1 LEGLSAIGETINEFL
16 GARECGT
23 SSNCVVSCYER
34 ASQRRGYSSADFSCT
49 RDQLVNN
56 AAIMTEF
63 DLRQQD
69 CIEGMSRLPNEHV
82 DLVVTSPPYN
92 LGVRY
97 GKFSDRQDRQS
108 YLRWCREWAAEIRRI
123 LKSNGSFFL
132 NIGSAPSNPMLPHEI
147 AIELRD
153 LFVLQNTIH
162 WIKSITIED
171 RRCSRRPVGD
181 ATRAHETQPAGASQ
195 REPATAV
202 RSFGHFKP
210 INSRRFL
217 NDCHEYIC
225 HFTKTGR
232 VEIDR
237 LALGVPYQDKS
248 NISRWSHTRGS
259 DLRCRGNTWFI
270 PYETIQSRAKER
282 PHPATFPVQLAE
294 WCIKL
299 HGLSRVH
306 TMLDPF
312 LGIGNSAVA
321 AQRCRVKKFI
331 GFEIDETYLAEAKR
345 RVSKAL

>member
-1 LEGLSAIGETINEFL
+1 LISLNLWIPL
-16 GARECGT
+16 PR
-23 SSNCVVSCYER
+23 
-34 ASQRRGYSSADFSCT
+34 ADFYCT
-49 RDQLVNN
+49 RNELVKN
-56 AAIMTEF
+56 APTMTQF
-63 DLRQQD
+63 DLRRKD
-69 CIEGMSRLPNEHV
+69 CVRGMSQLPDERV

-97 GKFSDRQDRQS
+97 RKYSDREDRQS
-108 YLRWCREWAAEIRRI
+108 YLRWCREWAAQVQRI
-123 LKSNGSFFL
+123 LQPSGSFFL
-132 NIGSAPSNPMLPHEI
+132 NIGAAPSKPMLPHEI
-147 AIELRD
+147 VIALRD

-171 RRCSRRPVGD
+171 RDGNVCSY
-181 ATRAHETQPAGASQ
+181 
-195 REPATAV
+195 
-202 RSFGHFKP
+202 GHFKP
-210 INSRRFL
+210 ISSRRFL
-217 NDCHEYIC
+217 NDCHEYIF

-248 NISRWSHTRGS
+248 NISRWRHTRGS

-299 HGLSRVH
+299 HGVSRVQ

-321 AQRCRVKKFI
+321 AQRCGVKNFI
-331 GFEIDETYLAEAKR
+331 GFEIDATYLAEAR
-345 RVSKAL
+345 RRLAL

>member
-1 LEGLSAIGETINEFL
+1 LNDFGQFPFVTRFHLRRDDCLKGLAKL
-16 GARECGT
+16 
-23 SSNCVVSCYER
+23 
-34 ASQRRGYSSADFSCT
+34 
-49 RDQLVNN
+49 L
-56 AAIMTEF
+56 
-63 DLRQQD
+63 
-69 CIEGMSRLPNEHV
+69 NEHV

-97 GKFSDRQDRQS
+97 GKFSDQQDRQS
-108 YLRWCREWAAEIRRI
+108 YLRWCRKWAAEIRRV

-147 AIELRD
+147 VIELRNF
-153 LFVLQNTIH
+153 FVLQNTIH
-162 WIKSITIED
+162 WIKSISIED
-171 RRCSRRPVGD
+171 RPCSRRSMGD
-181 ATRAHETQPAGASQ
+181 KTRRHQTQPDASH
-195 REPATAV
+195 REPATAI
-202 RSFGHFKP
+202 RSYGHFKP
-210 INSRRFL
+210 INSKRFL
-217 NDCHEYIC
+217 NDCHEYIF
-225 HFTKTGR
+225 HFTKTGH

-248 NISRWSHTRGS
+248 NIARWSHTRGS

-299 HGLSRVH
+299 HGASRVQ

-312 LGIGNSAVA
+312 LGIGNSAIA

-331 GFEIDETYLAEAKR
+331 GFEIDESYLAEAR
-345 RVSKAL
+345 RRIG